1 MLMQINLTT
10 SDPIK
15 LDSLKQVHEE
25 ALTLLKTDPDAFW
38 QSFLD
43 SAIQFGLKVLAALL
57 IYLIG
62 AWIIRQIRKA
72 MERVFRK
79 KNTERTLASF
89 VCSLVT
95 ILLTVILIVITISTL
110 GIDTTSIAA
119 LLAAGG
125 MAIGMAL
132 SGTVQNFAGGIMIQV
147 FKPFQAGDFIEA
159 CGYKGTVMDVS
170 IVATKILTTDNRVVI
185 LPNGTLSNGTI
196 DNYTAQSLRRV
207 DIELNMG
214 YGTDADKCEEAI
226 LQIISTD
233 ERILTSKDERPPV
246 RGVSSINTKG
256 LPIPDP
262 FVALLRLNES
272 YITFVV
278 RAWVLKENYWDV
290 FFSLQKQLYT
300 ELPKRGFAFA
310 HPQREVRILK
320 ED

>member
-1 MLMQINLTT
+1 MLLQINLT
-10 SDPIK
+10 SDPVK

-38 QSFLD
+38 QSFTE

-62 AWIIRQIRKA
+62 AWIIRQVRKA

-89 VCSLVT
+89 VSSLVS
-95 ILLTVILIVITISTL
+95 ILLTVILVVITISTL
-110 GIDTTSIAA
+110 GVDTTSIAA

-125 MAIGMAL
+125 RAIGMAL

-207 DIELNMG
+207 DIELNVG
-214 YGTDADKCEEAI
+214 YGTDADLCEKAI
-226 LQIISTD
+226 RQIISEE
-233 ERILTSKDERPPV
+233 ERILTSKDDRPAV
-246 RGVSSINTKG
+246 RGVSAVSTKG

-278 RAWVLKENYWDV
+278 RTWVLTENYWDV
-290 FFSLQKQLYT
+290 FFSLQKRLYT
-300 ELPKRGFAFA
+300 ELPKHGIAFA